1 MAAHII
7 RGRMRRTL
15 TLLAALAAT
24 LAGCGGGDG
33 GGGPAT
39 TVAAG
44 KPFVV
49 KADEYRF
56 APKNVVLKAGSN
68 APTPLTI
75 RLTNGGA
82 QAHDL
87 HVERGGQDLGGTPIF
102 GPGQTKTAKVTLT
115 PGTYDF
121 VCTVGDH
128 EQLGMKGTLTV
139 K

>member
-15 TLLAALAAT
+15 TLAAVGAAALG
-24 LAGCGGGDG
+24 GCGGGD

-49 KADEYRF
+49 KADEYKF
-56 APKNVVLKAGSN
+56 DPGKVVVKAGTTG
-68 APTPLTI
+68 PTTLTI
-75 RLTNGGA
+75 QLTNGGA

-87 HVERGGQDLGGTPIF
+87 HLERGGDDLGGTPVF

>member
-7 RGRMRRTL
+7 RGRVTRAL
-15 TLLAALAAT
+15 TLGIAAT
-24 LAGCGGGDG
+24 IALAGCGGSGGGKSVTVPSGKPIAVTASEYRFDPKAIVVT
-33 GGGPAT
+33 GGGP
-39 TVAAG
+39 V
-44 KPFVV
+44 
-49 KADEYRF
+49 RF
-56 APKNVVLKAGSN
+56 S
-68 APTPLTI
+68 
-75 RLTNGGA
+75 LTNGGA

-87 HVERGGQDLGGTPIF
+87 HVQKGGQDLGGTSIF
-102 GPGQTKTAKVTLT
+102 GPGQTQSATVKLA